1 MQHVSRIFVV
11 SALAGVLAACG
22 GGDGGSNSS
31 SGTTGTVSMGLTD
44 APAMDLDSVNI
55 AFTDIRL
62 KPADGEWLEFSLE
75 ETGVVDLLTLQ
86 GGATK
91 PLISNEEVPAGTYK
105 EIRLIIDTEN
115 SWVTRE
121 SEADKQYSLAV
132 PSGDPSGLK
141 LKGEFVVAAD
151 SSNNFTIDF
160 DVRKSIVN
168 PPGQAL
174 GEYMLKP
181 VLRLV
186 NNLDVGQIEGEVDYT
201 NLMQTRGADPE
212 LADCSA
218 NYEGS
223 VYVYQ
228 GADVEPVDLNVERD
242 GTNPLMVVPV
252 SLADDSSLYEWT
264 AAFLTE
270 GSYTVS
276 YSCQVDDNEE
286 DNELEFDGTQTVEVV
301 AGETTVADTIPLA
314 Q

>member
-1 MQHVSRIFVV
+1 MKQVSRVFVV
-11 SALAGVLAACG
+11 SALASALAACG
-22 GGDGGSNSS
+22 GDGSSPS

-44 APAMDLDSVNI
+44 APTMDLDSVNI

-86 GGATK
+86 GGTTE
-91 PLISNEEVPAGTYK
+91 PLISNEEVPAGNYE
-105 EIRLIIDTEN
+105 EIRLIIDTDN

-121 SEADKQYSLAV
+121 SEGSNRYTLAV
-132 PSGDPSGLK
+132 PSGEQSGLK

-168 PPGQAL
+168 PQGQAL
-174 GEYMLKP
+174 GDYMLKP

-201 NLMQTRGADPE
+201 TLMQTRT
-212 LADCSA
+212 CSEG
-218 NYEGS
+218 YEGA

-228 GADVEPVDLNVERD
+228 GADVGPVDLNVNRD

-252 SLADDSSLYEWT
+252 SPADEGSLYEWT

-276 YSCQVDDNEE
+276 YSCQLDDNEE
-286 DNELEFDGTQTVEVV
+286 DNTLEFDGTQTIEVV
-301 AGETTVADTIPLA
+301 AGETTVADPIPLA

>member
-1 MQHVSRIFVV
+1 MQHVSRVFVV
-11 SALAGVLAACG
+11 SALASALAACG
-22 GGDGGSNSS
+22 GGDDGSSSS

-86 GGATK
+86 GGVTE

-121 SEADKQYSLAV
+121 SDGSEHGLAV
-132 PSGDPSGLK
+132 PSGEQSGLK
-141 LKGEFVVAAD
+141 LKGDFVVAAD
-151 SSNNFTIDF
+151 TRHNFTIDF

-212 LADCSA
+212 RADCSA
-218 NYEGS
+218 NYEGA

-228 GADVEPVDLNVERD
+228 GAAVEPVDLNVERD

-270 GSYTVS
+270 GFYTVS

-286 DNELEFDGTQTVEVV
+286 DNELEFDGTQAVEVV
-301 AGETTVADTIPLA
+301 AGKTTVADTIPLA

>member
-1 MQHVSRIFVV
+1 MKQVSRVFVV
-11 SALAGVLAACG
+11 SALASALAACG
-22 GGDGGSNSS
+22 GDGSSPS

-86 GGATK
+86 AGTTE
-91 PLISNEEVPAGTYK
+91 PLISNEEVPAGSYE
-105 EIRLIIDTEN
+105 EIRLIIDTDN

-121 SEADKQYSLAV
+121 SEADAQYSLAV
-132 PSGDPSGLK
+132 PSGEQSGLK

-168 PPGQAL
+168 PQGQAL

-201 NLMQTRGADPE
+201 TLMQTRNENPE
-212 LADCSA
+212 LTACSE
-218 NYEGS
+218 NYEGA

-228 GADVEPVDLNVERD
+228 GADVDPVDLNVNRD

-252 SLADDSSLYEWT
+252 SLTDEGSLYEWT

-276 YSCQVDDNEE
+276 YSCQVDDNEA